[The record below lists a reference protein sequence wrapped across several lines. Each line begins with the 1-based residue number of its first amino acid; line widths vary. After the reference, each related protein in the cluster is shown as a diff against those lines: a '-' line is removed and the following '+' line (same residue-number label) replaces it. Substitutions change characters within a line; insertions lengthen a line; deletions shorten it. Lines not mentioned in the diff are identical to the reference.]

1 MKKVSNM
8 SNLSLMA
15 YQNSYNIKNKTNTN
29 EDIIGFDH
37 KNHKMD
43 KSKLMHNLQQENDLL
58 KERISF
64 VIEKDRELAKIKIE
78 NEKYKNIIGKYNI
91 DSVKIDTIKMKND
104 TLIKQ
109 IDEYK
114 TNINDLN
121 KNIDIFK
128 KTIELLKKRL
138 ISIVKDKDKEYLLK
152 LEEKNKKIELLK
164 KKIISIISEKDNEYL
179 SKLDD
184 KEKTIL
190 LLKKRLIEIMNDI
203 DLNNVT
209 IEDIDIDLYND
220 IE

>member
-15 YQNSYNIKNKTNTN
+15 YQNSYNDKNKTNTN
-29 EDIIGFDH
+29 KDIIGFNHED
-37 KNHKMD
+37 HKMD
-43 KSKLMHNLQQENDLL
+43 TSKLLNNLQRENDLL

-64 VIEKDRELAKIKIE
+64 VIEKDRELAKIKID

-91 DSVKIDTIKMKND
+91 DSVKVNTIKMKND
-104 TLIKQ
+104 KLIKT

-114 TNINDLN
+114 LNIIDLN

-138 ISIVKDKDKEYLLK
+138 ISIVKDKDKEYLIK
-152 LEEKNKKIELLK
+152 LEEKKKTIELLK

-179 SKLDD
+179 LKLDD
-184 KEKTIL
+184 KENTIL
-190 LLKKRLIEIMNDI
+190 LLKKRLIDIMNDI
-203 DLNNVT
+203 DLNNIT
-209 IEDIDIDLYND
+209 IEDIDIDIIND

>member
-1 MKKVSNM
+1 M

-37 KNHKMD
+37 KNHKID
-43 KSKLMHNLQQENDLL
+43 KSKLMYNLQQENDLL

-64 VIEKDRELAKIKIE
+64 VVEKDRELAKIKID

-114 TNINDLN
+114 TNIKDLN

-152 LEEKNKKIELLK
+152 LEEK
-164 KKIISIISEKDNEYL
+164 
-179 SKLDD
+179 
-184 KEKTIL
+184 EKTIE

-203 DLNNVT
+203 DLNNITVEE
-209 IEDIDIDLYND
+209 IDIDIMND